1 MAKIDTDPNK
11 GTRAEGRVATGH
23 LDRRAAVKSILNMLG
38 DNTLI
43 VAGLAGT
50 KGAVLAAVGDDP
62 RVFGFGGAMGAATSM
77 GLGLA
82 LALALALALPWQWH
96 WPWHWPSL
104 GLAMAL
110 AKALDLA

>member
-50 KGAVLAAVGDDP
+50 KGDVLAAVGDDP
-62 RVFGFGGAMGAATSM
+62 RVLASVA
-77 GLGLA
+77 LWVLPLPWA
-82 LALALALALPWQWH
+82 LA
-96 WPWHWPSL
+96 WPWRGPTKEFW
-104 GLAMAL
+104 
-110 AKALDLA
+110 